1 MTKGGHSRSGPAPDP
16 NALRRSRPSDAAGW
30 RHLPAVGRLEPA
42 PGWPLEG
49 QSERE
54 AHLWESF
61 WRKPQAII
69 WEEAQLFEQ
78 VALFVRQFIEAEKPS
93 SSAENRKTVRMMF
106 ADLWLTPD
114 SMLRARIKIVD
125 EAGEEASV
133 PAEGASVTDIR
144 KRFSRGAG

>member
-1 MTKGGHSRSGPAPDP
+1 
-16 NALRRSRPSDAAGW
+16 
-30 RHLPAVGRLEPA
+30 V
-42 PGWPLEG
+42 
-49 QSERE
+49 
-54 AHLWESF
+54 
-61 WRKPQAII
+61 

-125 EAGEEASV
+125 EDPALYVEPTGE
-133 PAEGASVTDIR
+133 VTDIR
-144 KRFSRGAG
+144 SRFNRGSA